1 MKKTLLVLS
10 LLFILGLA
18 FAQTYLIQEGFSTTS
33 LPTGWSGDVYFNTT
47 ANIGNLAGD
56 NGAGFNRN
64 DKYLQLPSLSNV
76 GTLTFWMKGSV
87 ASSQISMKVQKS
99 VGGGAFSDLATFP
112 KPHNTTAI
120 KYTVPVNDASSD
132 VVLKFV
138 AYDRSGNSLYLDD
151 VEVTQMSA
159 SPTIV
164 VNPNSLNIFSYVYDN
179 GPSDEQSFSVT
190 GTNLTAD
197 VTVTVT
203 SNYAISTTSGGTFG
217 SSLTLTQSGGS
228 VSETVYVLQIAGL
241 AIGTGYTGTVTCS
254 STGAAD
260 ATISLSGEV
269 TTPPPPSLPIA
280 TDATSVANT
289 SFTAN
294 WNAVTGATGYYLD
307 VYTKT
312 PGVNATD
319 LFFSEYIE
327 GGGNNKAIEIY
338 NGTGAPIDLSDYQFE
353 NWYNGLLTPSTVPLS
368 GTLVNGGV
376 FILAHTSAS
385 QSILELADI
394 TSGNVSFNGDDALAL
409 RKISTDTLVDIFGC
423 IGEDPGTEWTAGT
436 NHSTLNKTLVRKST
450 VTVGITTNPTTGFPT
465 LDTEWDVYDQDTTSY
480 LGSHDSICN
489 STITCVTGYQNLNVG
504 NVTSYNVTGLT
515 PSTTYYYVVRA
526 YNAYGTSG
534 NSNEQEVVT
543 LDGSVP
549 VELASFTATISA
561 QNYITLTWVTQTETG
576 MRGYY
581 IYRGTESDI
590 AGAQNV
596 SPLIPSLNSSQMQ
609 TYMFED
615 TEVYETGTY
624 YYWLQTN
631 DLDGTVNYHGPV
643 SVFYNS
649 LGDNPTPEI
658 PLATKLHAVYPNPF
672 NPLVFIP
679 FSLAKD
685 NDVSFKIYNSR
696 GQIVKHFE
704 LGNKAP
710 GNYRITWDGT
720 DYNGNTLSNGVYQ
733 IVMTA
738 GSQVYQ
744 TKTTLLK

>member
-1 MKKTLLVLS
+1 M
-10 LLFILGLA
+10 
-18 FAQTYLIQEGFSTTS
+18 GF
-33 LPTGWSGDVYFNTT
+33 N
-47 ANIGNLAGD
+47 GNDAVAIF
-56 NGAGFNRN
+56 NGANLV
-64 DKYLQLPSLSNV
+64 DVV
-76 GTLTFWMKGSV
+76 GPIG
-87 ASSQISMKVQKS
+87 
-99 VGGGAFSDLATFP
+99 
-112 KPHNTTAI
+112 
-120 KYTVPVNDASSD
+120 DASDWGKD
-132 VVLKFV
+132 V
-138 AYDRSGNSLYLDD
+138 
-151 VEVTQMSA
+151 
-159 SPTIV
+159 
-164 VNPNSLNIFSYVYDN
+164 
-179 GPSDEQSFSVT
+179 
-190 GTNLTAD
+190 
-197 VTVTVT
+197 
-203 SNYAISTTSGGTFG
+203 
-217 SSLTLTQSGGS
+217 
-228 VSETVYVLQIAGL
+228 
-241 AIGTGYTGTVTCS
+241 
-254 STGAAD
+254 
-260 ATISLSGEV
+260 
-269 TTPPPPSLPIA
+269 
-280 TDATSVANT
+280 
-289 SFTAN
+289 
-294 WNAVTGATGYYLD
+294 
-307 VYTKT
+307 
-312 PGVNATD
+312 
-319 LFFSEYIE
+319 
-327 GGGNNKAIEIY
+327 
-338 NGTGAPIDLSDYQFE
+338 
-353 NWYNGLLTPSTVPLS
+353 
-368 GTLVNGGV
+368 
-376 FILAHTSAS
+376 
-385 QSILELADI
+385 
-394 TSGNVSFNGDDALAL
+394 
-409 RKISTDTLVDIFGC
+409 
-423 IGEDPGTEWTAGT
+423 
-436 NHSTLNKTLVRKST
+436 TLVRKEAASVPSAIYSASDWDSYAADTITNWGSHTFSGSTT
-450 VTVGITTNPTTGFPT
+450 VTYV
-465 LDTEWDVYDQDTTSY
+465 S
-480 LGSHDSICN
+480 
-489 STITCVTGYQNLNVG
+489 GYQNLNVG
-504 NVTSYNVTGLT
+504 NVTSYNVDTGRA
-515 PSTTYYYVVRA
+515 PGTTYYYVVRA

-543 LDGSVP
+543 LDGPVP

-581 IYRGTESDI
+581 IYRGTDSDF